1 MDQARDGAWE
11 SGPERNPLKN
21 IPGIDKQTGKSG
33 FGGQI
38 MEMSNYNEKETLDGS
53 LTRAAG
59 ADFDI
64 LPPWLLSFYAEA

>member
-1 MDQARDGAWE
+1 
-11 SGPERNPLKN
+11 
-21 IPGIDKQTGKSG
+21 
-33 FGGQI
+33 

-59 ADFDI
+59 EDFDI